1 MIDEKIIEGLREYIK
16 DNYIPPADDLSVSS
30 STSSSIAGVSYSRVL
45 CMMPHEVDEMAC
57 EFDGLSDGMSSE
69 VDEVTTFRETSDDA
83 IEYIKKHRKPGG
95 FAAHTLDRLRNERG
109 LSPAELYKR
118 ANIDR
123 RQYSRFMGPEGRHPS
138 MNTVISFALAL
149 RLARREFD
157 GFLQT
162 AGYSLSDS
170 STRDVC
176 IMYCLEKGIFNI
188 DEVNALLF
196 AVGIEPLSRE

>member
-1 MIDEKIIEGLREYIK
+1 MIDKKIIEGLREYIK
-16 DNYIPPADDLSVSS
+16 DHYIPPADNFSVSTSASVTGIS
-30 STSSSIAGVSYSRVL
+30 SSRVL
-45 CMMPHEVDEMAC
+45 CMMACTVDEMSC
-57 EFDGLSDGMSSE
+57 EVDGLYDT
-69 VDEVTTFRETSDDA
+69 DEAASFRDISNEAT
-83 IEYIKKHRKPGG
+83 EYIKKHRKPGG
-95 FAAHTLDRLRNERG
+95 FAHTLDRLRKERE
-109 LSPAELYKR
+109 LSPVELYKR

-149 RLARREFD
+149 RLDRAEFD
-157 GFLQT
+157 GFMQT

-176 IMYCLEKGIFNI
+176 IMYCLEKSIYDV

-196 AVGIEPLSRE
+196 AIGIEPLSRE

>member
-16 DNYIPPADDLSVSS
+16 DHYMPPADDLSVST
-30 STSSSIAGVSYSRVL
+30 STSSSIAALSSRRV
-45 CMMPHEVDEMAC
+45 MSIMAC
-57 EFDGLSDGMSSE
+57 EVEKFEVDGMYDT
-69 VDEVTTFRETSDDA
+69 DEAPSFRDISDEA
-83 IEYIKKHRKPGG
+83 TKYIKKHRKPGG
-95 FAAHTLDRLRNERG
+95 FAHTLDQLRNERG

-138 MNTVISFALAL
+138 MNTAISFALAL
-149 RLARREFD
+149 RLDRAEFD
-157 GFLQT
+157 EFLQT

-176 IMYCLEKGIFNI
+176 IMYCLEKSIYDI

-196 AVGIEPLSRE
+196 AVGLEPLSRE